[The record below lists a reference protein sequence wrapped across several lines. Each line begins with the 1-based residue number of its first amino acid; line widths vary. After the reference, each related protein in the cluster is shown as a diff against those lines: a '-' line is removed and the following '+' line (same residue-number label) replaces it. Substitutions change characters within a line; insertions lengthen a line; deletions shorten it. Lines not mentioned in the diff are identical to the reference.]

1 MTTQYQDKVIM
12 GNAEIDNINFTE
24 ALEKITTLAKEHRS
38 HYVVTPNADHIVQL
52 QTNTDFQKVYD
63 NASVITADG
72 MPLIWGAK
80 YLGTP
85 LKERVTG
92 ADLLPHLCAEAAK
105 QGLTVY
111 FLGAAEGVAQKAADN
126 LVAKH
131 PALKV
136 AGLYS
141 PPFGFEKDEAECQRI
156 VEKINACEPDILF
169 VGLGAPKQEFWMA
182 KYQSQIKIGIMLGI
196 GAAIAFAA
204 GVEKRAPVFMQ
215 KTGLEWFYRL
225 IHDPRRLTRRYLKD
239 FAFFKIVWRQKRQH
253 FSS

>member
-1 MTTQYQDKVIM
+1 MTDPIIIRLGGAIGCPWVIDYHNLNIGKV
-12 GNAEIDNINFTE
+12 
-24 ALEKITTLAKEHRS
+24 
-38 HYVVTPNADHIVQL
+38 
-52 QTNTDFQKVYD
+52 
-63 NASVITADG
+63 SV
-72 MPLIWGAK
+72 
-80 YLGTP
+80 
-85 LKERVTG
+85 
-92 ADLLPHLCAEAAK
+92 
-105 QGLTVY
+105 VY
-111 FLGAAEGVAQKAADN
+111 FCWD
-126 LVAKH
+126 
-131 PALKV
+131 PRI
-136 AGLYS
+136 
-141 PPFGFEKDEAECQRI
+141 EKDEAECQRI